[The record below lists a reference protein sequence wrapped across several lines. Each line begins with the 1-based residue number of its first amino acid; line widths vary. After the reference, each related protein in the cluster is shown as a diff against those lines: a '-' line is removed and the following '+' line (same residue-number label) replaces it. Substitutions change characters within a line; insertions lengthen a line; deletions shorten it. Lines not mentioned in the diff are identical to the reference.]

1 MGKFLFIVS
10 AVSICA
16 LQLPTNQG
24 KVITAISY
32 VVSIPIVACIAV
44 FFLKKYDI
52 FQNLKNYPKNV
63 KCFAGIYAVLTAFV
77 FCVHLTCIISEKF
90 PASLPRYLKL
100 CAYLYPSILA
110 VFSLFALFAM
120 WAAFLNFA
128 LPRIGNFI
136 RSLTKWEKSF
146 IILSY
151 AFFLPLLIAD
161 ANGVDFSANCVLF
174 STDNI
179 PKLYENDFDP
189 FNEFAGNTFAYI
201 GHAQN
206 SERKFFSP
214 IAMLPFSIP
223 ATFVSYFVKISSGY
237 YLFPFLFKMFCGVGF
252 ISVSAILFS
261 RFLPMGGIERF
272 LFCLIYLFSFCS
284 VLFIFIPEQYTL
296 VVLCISILLTAIT
309 HKSAHLPEIF
319 WVTVG
324 TLITNGV
331 LIFLIDSWK
340 PFRERIYSL
349 IRGAVFVLCVSLV
362 FGQAHSFVKIVGHI
376 ESTSDK
382 FSKPL
387 CAESVFLFFET
398 AGGTI
403 VNPDNFETGGKIEP
417 NTRAEKFFADTA
429 SLDRF
434 NPVGVC
440 MSVLALAG
448 IIYARKLLISKIC
461 LLWIGLAVFILA
473 ICGYGVVE
481 ISPLLYSYYF
491 MWAFLIPVV
500 ILANGIL
507 PRYLAL
513 PLMGAAA
520 LSIMF
525 YNLSAFYGFYT
536 EAAVLLG

>member
-1 MGKFLFIVS
+1 MGKVVYNIFL
-10 AVSICA
+10 
-16 LQLPTNQG
+16 
-24 KVITAISY
+24 
-32 VVSIPIVACIAV
+32 
-44 FFLKKYDI
+44 
-52 FQNLKNYPKNV
+52 
-63 KCFAGIYAVLTAFV
+63 CF
-77 FCVHLTCIISEKF
+77 
-90 PASLPRYLKL
+90 
-100 CAYLYPSILA
+100 
-110 VFSLFALFAM
+110 
-120 WAAFLNFA
+120 
-128 LPRIGNFI
+128 
-136 RSLTKWEKSF
+136 
-146 IILSY
+146 
-151 AFFLPLLIAD
+151 
-161 ANGVDFSANCVLF
+161 FSAAVNCGCEWGGLF
-174 STDNI
+174 R
-179 PKLYENDFDP
+179 KLRIVQHWQHSEALRERFWSLQWICRKYFRV
-189 FNEFAGNTFAYI
+189 YR
-201 GHAQN
+201 HAQN

-387 CAESVFLFFET
+387 CAESVFFIFW
-398 AGGTI
+398 
-403 VNPDNFETGGKIEP
+403 N
-417 NTRAEKFFADTA
+417 R
-429 SLDRF
+429 RR
-434 NPVGVC
+434 
-440 MSVLALAG
+440 
-448 IIYARKLLISKIC
+448 YYRKS
-461 LLWIGLAVFILA
+461 
-473 ICGYGVVE
+473 
-481 ISPLLYSYYF
+481 
-491 MWAFLIPVV
+491 
-500 ILANGIL
+500 
-507 PRYLAL
+507 R
-513 PLMGAAA
+513 
-520 LSIMF
+520 
-525 YNLSAFYGFYT
+525 
-536 EAAVLLG
+536 

>member
-161 ANGVDFSANCVLF
+161 ANCLDFSENCVLF
-174 STDNI
+174 NTDNI
-179 PKLYENDFDP
+179 QKLYANIFSP
-189 FNEFAGNTFAYI
+189 SNELAGNAFAYI
-201 GHAQN
+201 GHCQN
-206 SERKFFSP
+206 TEKEFFQP

-223 ATFVSYFVKISSGY
+223 MTFVSYLIKISSGY
-237 YLFPFLFKMFCGVGF
+237 YIFPILCKIFLGVGF
-252 ISVSAILFS
+252 VSVSAVLFS
-261 RFLPMGGIERF
+261 RFLPLGNAERF
-272 LFCLIYLFSFCS
+272 LFCLIYLFSFS
-284 VLFIFIPEQYTL
+284 SILYIFIPEQYTL
-296 VVLCISILLTAIT
+296 IVFCIAVLLTAVMNRNP
-309 HKSAHLPEIF
+309 HLSEIF
-319 WVTVG
+319 WVSVG
-324 TLITNGV
+324 TLITNGI
-331 LIFLIDSWK
+331 LIFFVDRWK
-340 PFRERIYSL
+340 PLSERLYSL
-349 IRGAVFVLCVSLV
+349 FIGAVFVVCISLV
-362 FGQAHSFVKIVGHI
+362 LGQAHSFVKIAGCI
-376 ESTSDK
+376 RSDSISY
-382 FSKPL
+382 SKPM
-387 CAESVFLFFET
+387 CEESIFLFFESV
-398 AGGTI
+398 GGGI
-403 VNPDNFETGGKIEP
+403 ASSGNFKTEKKIET
-417 NTRAEKFFADTA
+417 NTGTEKFFVDTA
-429 SLDRF
+429 FLERL
-434 NPVGVC
+434 NVGGVC
-440 MSVLALAG
+440 VAFFALLG
-448 IIYARKLLISKIC
+448 IVYAWRLLISKIC
-461 LLWIGLAVFILA
+461 LLWIGLAVFILVV
-473 ICGYGVVE
+473 CGYGAVE
-481 ISPLLYSYYF
+481 AAPLLYSYYF

-507 PRYLAL
+507 PRYFAL
-513 PLMGAAA
+513 PLMGAVA

-525 YNLSAFYGFYT
+525 YNLSAFYGFYA